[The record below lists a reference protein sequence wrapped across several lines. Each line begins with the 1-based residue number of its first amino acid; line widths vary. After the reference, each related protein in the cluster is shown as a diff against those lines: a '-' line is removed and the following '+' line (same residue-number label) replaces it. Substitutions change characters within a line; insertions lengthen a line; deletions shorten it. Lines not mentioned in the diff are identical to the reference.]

1 MDISSTIKDR
11 IFAGRITRP
20 DGIRNQAPNHSHTKK
35 RNTLNNDSSNPN
47 TAAIETIINS
57 SKDLQERQ
65 KDDHAFGLPFLAV
78 YHDRKLFSSSRFS
91 RLNQMERT
99 EERVYGA
106 PRSDLS
112 QTSIYFSLPGNESLT
127 RFGTYE
133 KLSTN
138 VTDLCF
144 FEDLSGGSYE
154 ERKTQIG
161 PLVQAVT
168 LACATLAYQFGWLLP
183 KNDALANMTLNHIA
197 PENKAYGFAFAMQ
210 HAVYKHRAD
219 IVKYCVDQG
228 GDPLCSQRAELE
240 VHTTSALE
248 AAFED
253 KNHALANLILQS
265 LSPEKDADRIL
276 NLFSEEHGWT
286 EIPKLIQ
293 DFLPARRLQRDHPYG
308 LQQKTR

>member
-11 IFAGRITRP
+11 IFAGRMSRP
-20 DGIRNQAPNHSHTKK
+20 AGIRDQVPDHSHTKE
-35 RNTLNNDSSNPN
+35 RNTLYNDSSSPN
-47 TAAIETIINS
+47 TDAIEAIIDG

-65 KDDHAFGLPFLAV
+65 KDDRAFGLPFLAV
-78 YHDRKLFSSSRFS
+78 YHGARLFSSSRFS
-91 RLNQMERT
+91 RFNQMERT

-112 QTSIYFSLPGNESLT
+112 QTSIYFSLPGDESLT
-127 RFGTYE
+127 RFCTYE
-133 KLSTN
+133 KLSAN
-138 VTDLCF
+138 VPDLCF

-161 PLVQAVT
+161 PRVQAVT
-168 LACATLAYQFGWLLP
+168 LACATLAYKFGWLLP
-183 KNDALANMTLNHIA
+183 KNDALANMTLNNIA
-197 PENKAYGFAFAMQ
+197 PEDKAYGFAFAMQ

-219 IVKYCVDQG
+219 IVKYCIDQG

-248 AAFED
+248 AAFEE
-253 KNHALANLILQS
+253 KNNAIAKLMFQS

-276 NLFSEEHGWT
+276 NLFSEEHGWPET
-286 EIPKLIQ
+286 PELIQ
-293 DFLPARRLQRDHPYG
+293 DFLPAHRIQRDQSYC
-308 LQQKTR
+308 LQQRTR